1 MALPTVA
8 DLKLAL
14 RVETDAEDALFTGW
28 LERAQAL
35 IEGLLQRPVLAADT
49 AVSHVVVPS
58 CHPLYGPATL
68 LVLPVSPI
76 SDTTAD
82 VTVTDADGTVVAS
95 GDYAIDG
102 ARAWITADVAN
113 GLLFDSAWYTVTT
126 KPGLDQ
132 YADYATRVE
141 PLLSQAI
148 TDTVSDWYHHRNP
161 DASVSTAG
169 GGISVTYQNTGLPA
183 RVVAMLAPLMPPRV
197 R

>member
-1 MALPTVA
+1 MALPIIA

-28 LERAQAL
+28 IARAQAL
-35 IEGLLQRPVLAADT
+35 VEGLLQRPLAASDT
-49 AVSHVVVPS
+49 AVSYVVTPS
-58 CHPLYGPATL
+58 CHAVYGPATL

-76 SDTTAD
+76 SDATAD
-82 VTVTDADGTVVAS
+82 VSVTDADGTLVATS
-95 GDYAIDG
+95 DYTIDG
-102 ARAWITADVAN
+102 ARAWLVAKVASDVVF
-113 GLLFDSAWYTVTT
+113 GSAWYTVTA

-132 YADYATRVE
+132 AADYATRIE

-148 TDTVSDWYHHRNP
+148 TDTVADWYHHRNP